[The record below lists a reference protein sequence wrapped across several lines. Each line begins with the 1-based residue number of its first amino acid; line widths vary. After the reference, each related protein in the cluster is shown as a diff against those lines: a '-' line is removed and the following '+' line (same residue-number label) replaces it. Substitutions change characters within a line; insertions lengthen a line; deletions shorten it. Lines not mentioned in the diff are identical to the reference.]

1 VREQG
6 RYHTV
11 KFDMCLGEAVKE
23 KKRRFSR
30 VSLGPDKDGNTI

>member
-1 VREQG
+1 VREHG

-11 KFDMCLGEAVKE
+11 FDMCLGEAVKE

-30 VSLGPDKDGNTI
+30 VNLGPDKDGSTI